1 MALGLSGAVMGSII
15 NLFVQM
21 TWGAPIGWFF
31 SVCIFL
37 FGHALNFGL
46 NLLGAYV
53 HSSRLQY
60 LEFFNTF
67 FTGGGRPFAPLKLEN
82 INIFLKK
89 EREV

>member
-15 NLFVQM
+15 NLFVEM
-21 TWGAPIGWFF
+21 TWGAPIGW
-31 SVCIFL
+31 IFAIII
-37 FGHALNFGL
+37 FVIGHALNFGL

-53 HSSRLQY
+53 HASRLQY

>member
-15 NLFVQM
+15 NLFVRM
-21 TWGAPIGWFF
+21 TWGAPIGWIF
-31 SVCIFL
+31 SLCIFL

-67 FTGGGRPFAPLKLEN
+67 FTGGGRPFTPFRLEN